1 MGKLPC
7 TAHEFEDYEEYLAD
21 DLTLEDIYD
30 VSEVEEAD
38 MYLEFAP
45 DEQIDYGE
53 CETRA
58 VEALAE
64 YTLEEILQLNE
75 IEEEEVLALL
85 FYSGDLGLPV
95 QVDSEEEQDT
105 PPEENED

>member
-7 TAHEFEDYEEYLAD
+7 TAHEFEDEDYNI
-21 DLTLEDIYD
+21 TLEDIYD
-30 VSEVEEAD
+30 ESEVEEAD

-45 DEQIDYGE
+45 DEKLDYGE
-53 CETRA
+53 CERRA

-64 YTLEEILQLNE
+64 FTLEEILQLNE
-75 IEEEEVLALL
+75 IEEEEALALL

-95 QVDSEEEQDT
+95 AVDSEEEQDT
-105 PPEENED
+105 PPEEIED